1 MTKARDNANNWAAD
15 ITGVTAGT
23 GITGGGTSGAVTV
36 SADTTVVAPV
46 TLSTN
51 AQTSSYAL
59 VLSDAYKIVEMNVA
73 TGNTL
78 TVPTNASHAFPVGT
92 QITVIQTGAGQT
104 TLAGTSGVT
113 VNSKDGNLKIAGQ
126 WGSAT
131 LIKRATDTWV
141 AIGNLVAQVIM
152 HLLLAN
158 NSAAGGGAAGAYE
171 SIATQ
176 TLGSDTASV
185 TFSSIPSTYQHLQ
198 VRCLLRTNQAA
209 TGLADMDIQI
219 NGDTGFNYSM
229 HLLRGN
235 GSSALTDSTSGQN
248 RIKLENSI
256 PRNSNTANIFGVAVI
271 DLHDYAVT
279 GKNRVVRAIVGT
291 DLNGDGAI
299 ALGSGS
305 RYNTAAVDSLTF
317 FITGHSWLAGSTFA
331 LYGIK

>member
-141 AIGNLVAQVIM
+141 AIGNLVA
-152 HLLLAN
+152 
-158 NSAAGGGAAGAYE
+158 
-171 SIATQ
+171 
-176 TLGSDTASV
+176 
-185 TFSSIPSTYQHLQ
+185 
-198 VRCLLRTNQAA
+198 
-209 TGLADMDIQI
+209 
-219 NGDTGFNYSM
+219 
-229 HLLRGN
+229 
-235 GSSALTDSTSGQN
+235 
-248 RIKLENSI
+248 
-256 PRNSNTANIFGVAVI
+256 
-271 DLHDYAVT
+271 
-279 GKNRVVRAIVGT
+279 
-291 DLNGDGAI
+291 
-299 ALGSGS
+299 
-305 RYNTAAVDSLTF
+305 
-317 FITGHSWLAGSTFA
+317 
-331 LYGIK
+331 